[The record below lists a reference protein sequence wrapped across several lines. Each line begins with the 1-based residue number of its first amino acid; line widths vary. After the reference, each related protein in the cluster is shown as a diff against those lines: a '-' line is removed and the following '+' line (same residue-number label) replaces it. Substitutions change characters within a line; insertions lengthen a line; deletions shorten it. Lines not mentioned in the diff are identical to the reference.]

1 MRFDVRLMEIIPRT
15 EDVLSFLFPRPDDFN
30 YVAGQYMFVEL
41 EIAGSKVRKPFTISS
56 SPANKDIIEFTKK
69 LTGHEFSNALLAL
82 QPGDSVGIEGPF
94 GKMTYSGEYDK
105 IALISGGI
113 GITPMISISRYCTD
127 KGMDT
132 DIVMISSNKTEQD
145 IAFED
150 ELDIMQKHNPN
161 LKVVHTLTRASSD
174 WTGCRERVCE
184 SMILREIPDYR
195 DRMFYLCGPPTMVKT
210 VREILYEMA
219 IDKAKVKYELFTGY

>member
-1 MRFDVRLMEIIPRT
+1 MQFDARLMETIPRT
-15 EDVLSFLFPRPDDFN
+15 EDVLSFLFLRPGGFE
-30 YVAGQYMFVEL
+30 YLAGQYIMVEL
-41 EIAGSKVRKPFTISS
+41 EINGYKVRKPFTISS
-56 SPANKDIIEFTKK
+56 APSNKEYIEFTKK
-69 LTGHEFSNALLAL
+69 LTGHEFSNALSLL
-82 QPGDSVGIEGPF
+82 QPGDTIGIEGPF

-150 ELDIMQKHNPN
+150 ELEIMQKHNPN
-161 LKVVHTLTRASSD
+161 LKVVHTLTRASND
-174 WTGCRERVCE
+174 WAGCRERVCE

-195 DRMFYLCGPPTMVKT
+195 DRMFYLCGPPTMVKA

>member
-1 MRFDVRLMEIIPRT
+1 MQFEAKLMETIPRT
-15 EDVLSFLFPRPDDFN
+15 ENVLSFLFHRPDGFE
-30 YVAGQYMFVEL
+30 YLAGQYIMVEL
-41 EIAGSKVRKPFTISS
+41 EINGNKVRKPFTISS
-56 SPANKDIIEFTKK
+56 APSNKENIEFTKK
-69 LTGHEFSNALLAL
+69 LTGHEFSNALASL
-82 QPGDSVGIEGPF
+82 QPSDPVGIEGPF

-161 LKVVHTLTRASSD
+161 LKVVHTLTRASDD
-174 WTGCRERVCE
+174 WGGCRERVCE

-195 DRMFYLCGPPTMVKT
+195 DRIFYLCGPPPMVKA

-219 IDKAKVKYELFTGY
+219 IDKANVKYELFTGY